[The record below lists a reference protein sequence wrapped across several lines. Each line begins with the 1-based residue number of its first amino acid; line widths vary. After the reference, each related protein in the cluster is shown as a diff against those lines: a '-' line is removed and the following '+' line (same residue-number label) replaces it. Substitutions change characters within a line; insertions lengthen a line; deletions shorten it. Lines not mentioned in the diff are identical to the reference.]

1 MSGAPFEPARADW
14 RAVVE
19 ETLARQGF
27 LAFLGVEA
35 GAIEPGR
42 VELRLAWRRAL
53 AQNHGYFH
61 GGVIA
66 TLADNAAGGAA
77 GTLASEDAL
86 CLTAEFK
93 INFVAPG
100 RGEFLVAR
108 GEVIKPGRRLTVA
121 RAEVFAVTE
130 GVERMCATALVT
142 LAMTRGEG

>member
-1 MSGAPFEPARADW
+1 M
-14 RAVVE
+14 
-19 ETLARQGF
+19 
-27 LAFLGVEA
+27 
-35 GAIEPGR
+35 
-42 VELRLAWRRAL
+42 ELRLAWRRAL

-66 TLADNAAGGAA
+66 TLTDNAAGGAA

-121 RAEVFAVTE
+121 RAEVFAVAD

-142 LAMTRGEG
+142 LVMTRGED

>member
-19 ETLARQGF
+19 ETLSRQRF
-27 LAFLGVEA
+27 MAFFGIEA
-35 GAIEPGR
+35 GALEPGR

-66 TLADNAAGGAA
+66 TLADHAAGGAA

-100 RGEFLVAR
+100 RGSFWSPGAR
-108 GEVIKPGRRLTVA
+108 
-121 RAEVFAVTE
+121 
-130 GVERMCATALVT
+130 
-142 LAMTRGEG
+142 

>member
-1 MSGAPFEPARADW
+1 MSGAPFEPAQADW

-19 ETLARQGF
+19 ETLSRQRF
-27 LAFLGVEA
+27 MAFLGVEA
-35 GAIEPGR
+35 GALEPGR

-66 TLADNAAGGAA
+66 TLA
-77 GTLASEDAL
+77 SEDAL

-100 RGEFLVAR
+100 RGELLVAR

-121 RAEVFAVTE
+121 RAEVFAVAD

-142 LAMTRGEG
+142 LVMTRGED